1 MVRTGSSQT
10 GCQVHSSRR
19 DDHRPDV
26 PGAAGSF
33 EPGSAGFEPYA
44 TLLNQKI
51 VVPSQRTN
59 YVAVDR
65 NHLISF
71 LEPHI
76 RRILVDEAW
85 YLNRYPDVAEAVK
98 AGDVPNAAEHYWRS
112 GYYEHR
118 LPYDIEVDE
127 SWYLSQYPDIRDAVS
142 SGVFASGRSHFHQV
156 GFAEGRLPFAH
167 FTFRSA
173 S

>member
-1 MVRTGSSQT
+1 M
-10 GCQVHSSRR
+10 HSSRR
-19 DDHRPDV
+19 NENRPDV

-33 EPGSAGFEPYA
+33 EPGTAGFEPYA

-51 VVPSQRTN
+51 IVPSQRTN
-59 YVAVDR
+59 YIAVDR

-76 RRILVDEAW
+76 RRIRVDEAW
-85 YLNRYPDVAEAVK
+85 YLERYPDVREAVES
-98 AGDVPNAAEHYWRS
+98 GSLVNGAEHYWRS

-118 LPYDIEVDE
+118 LPYAIEVDE
-127 SWYLSQYPDIRDAVS
+127 TWYIAQYPDIGDAVANGMFG
-142 SGVFASGRSHFHQV
+142 SGQAHFNEV

-167 FTFRSA
+167 FSFRSA
-173 S
+173 G